1 MLMHAKEREHVFFP
15 PLQEDMNTAAIGQVS
30 GINCEMGDCMMTQ
43 AKPTDK
49 RQTHEKSKLQRILGC
64 WQLYV
69 LLVPALIWLA
79 LFAYYPMYG
88 LLIAF
93 KDFKIRK
100 GIIASPWVTPL
111 FKHFSDF
118 FSTSIARTVI
128 MNTIKLSVYQLLFS
142 FWVPV
147 VFALM
152 LNQVRSNKGRKVI
165 QTISYAPYFLS
176 NVVLVCIISVL
187 FSSTGVVNHVLES
200 LGIGIKYF
208 TSEAQF
214 FRPLYIGSTIWQ
226 QTGFNAIIYIAA
238 LTAISPEYYEAA
250 LIDGASKLQRVLYI
264 DLPMIMPTVVLM
276 FILSVGNIMT
286 IGYEKAW
293 LMQAGGNISVSEI
306 ISTYVYK
313 TGLQS
318 AQYSFA
324 TAVGLFNSV
333 VNFVILVLANLIAK
347 RAADISIF

>member
-1 MLMHAKEREHVFFP
+1 MWKP
-15 PLQEDMNTAAIGQVS
+15 YAAIGLWS
-30 GINCEMGDCMMTQ
+30 MMIYEMGDYMTTQ
-43 AKPTDK
+43 AKSTAK
-49 RQTHEKSKLQRILGC
+49 RKTQEKSTLKKLLGC

-69 LLVPALIWLA
+69 LLLPALIWLA

-93 KDFKIRK
+93 KDFKIRR
-100 GIIASPWVTPL
+100 GILASPWATPL
-111 FKHFSDF
+111 FKHFIDF
-118 FSTSIARTVI
+118 FSSSIATTTI

-152 LNQVRSNKGRKVI
+152 LNQVRSNRARKVI

-187 FSSTGVVNHVLES
+187 FSSTGVVNHILEN

-208 TSEAQF
+208 TSEAQY
-214 FRPLYIGSTIWQ
+214 FRTLYIGSSIWQ

-250 LIDGASKLQRVLYI
+250 LIDGASKFQRVLYI

-276 FILSVGNIMT
+276 FILAVGNIMT

-293 LMQAGGNISVSEI
+293 LMQAGGNITVSEI

-333 VNFVILVLANLIAK
+333 VNFVILVLANLLSK
-347 RAADISIF
+347 RVADISIF

>member
-1 MLMHAKEREHVFFP
+1 MAKQR
-15 PLQEDMNTAAIGQVS
+15 QVS
-30 GINCEMGDCMMTQ
+30 LDPNVRDRSFIE
-43 AKPTDK
+43 
-49 RQTHEKSKLQRILGC
+49 RLGRC

-69 LLVPALIWLA
+69 LLLPALVWLI

-88 LLIAF
+88 LVIAF
-93 KDFKIRK
+93 KDFKIRA
-100 GIIASPWVTPL
+100 GILASPWISPWY
-111 FKHFSDF
+111 KHFADF
-118 FSTSIARTVI
+118 FSTSIAKTTIVNTVL
-128 MNTIKLSVYQLLFS
+128 LSLYQLLFS

-147 VFALM
+147 VFALL
-152 LNQVRSNKGRKVI
+152 LNQIRSNRGRKLV

-187 FSSTGVVNHVLES
+187 FSSTGVVNNVIQATGG
-200 LGIGIKYF
+200 GIRNF
-208 TSEAQF
+208 TSEAQY

-226 QTGFNAIIYIAA
+226 SMGFNAIIYIAA
-238 LTAISPEYYEAA
+238 LTGISPEYYEAA
-250 LIDGASKLQRVLYI
+250 LIDGANKFQRVWYI
-264 DLPMIMPTVVLM
+264 DLPLIMPTVILM
-276 FILSVGNIMT
+276 FILAVGNIMT

-293 LMQAGGNISVSEI
+293 LMQAGGNTSVSEI

-333 VNFVILVLANLIAK
+333 VNFIILVLANIVSK
-347 RAADISIF
+347 KTADISIF

>member
-1 MLMHAKEREHVFFP
+1 MARQKRISSDP
-15 PLQEDMNTAAIGQVS
+15 NA
-30 GINCEMGDCMMTQ
+30 GD
-43 AKPTDK
+43 
-49 RQTHEKSKLQRILGC
+49 RSLGRRILGT

-69 LLVPALIWLA
+69 LLIPALVWLI

-88 LLIAF
+88 LVIAF
-93 KDFKIRK
+93 KDFKIRA
-100 GIIASPWVTPL
+100 GILASPWADPW
-111 FKHFSDF
+111 FKHFTAF
-118 FSTSIARTVI
+118 FSTSIAKTTIINTVL
-128 MNTIKLSVYQLLFS
+128 LSLYQLLFS

-147 VFALM
+147 VFALL
-152 LNQVRSNKGRKVI
+152 LNQIRSNKARKAV

-187 FSSTGVVNHVLES
+187 FSSTGVVNNIIAS
-200 LGIGIKYF
+200 TGGKIRNF
-208 TSEAQF
+208 TSEAQY

-226 QTGFNAIIYIAA
+226 SMGFNAIIYIAA
-238 LTAISPEYYEAA
+238 LTGISPDLYEAA
-250 LIDGASKLQRVLYI
+250 LIDGANKFQRVWYI
-264 DLPMIMPTVVLM
+264 DLPLIMPTVILM
-276 FILSVGNIMT
+276 FILAVGNIMT

-293 LMQAGGNISVSEI
+293 LMQAGGNTSVSEI

-324 TAVGLFNSV
+324 TAVGLFNSI
-333 VNFVILVLANLIAK
+333 VNFIILVLANFVSK

>member
-1 MLMHAKEREHVFFP
+1 MSKNAKASADPNAHDRS
-15 PLQEDMNTAAIGQVS
+15 L
-30 GINCEMGDCMMTQ
+30 
-43 AKPTDK
+43 
-49 RQTHEKSKLQRILGC
+49 LQRIGRG

-69 LLVPALIWLA
+69 LLLPALIWLI

-88 LLIAF
+88 LIIAF
-93 KDFKIRK
+93 KDFKIRA
-100 GIIASPWVTPL
+100 GILASPWADPL
-111 FKHFSDF
+111 FKHFTNF
-118 FSTSIARTVI
+118 FSTSIAKTTIV
-128 MNTIKLSVYQLLFS
+128 NTILLSVYQLLFS

-147 VFALM
+147 VFALL
-152 LNQVRSNKGRKVI
+152 LNQIRSNGARKTI

-187 FSSTGVVNHVLES
+187 FSSTGVVNNVILA
-200 LGIGIKYF
+200 LGGKLKNF
-208 TSEAQF
+208 TSEAQY

-226 QTGFNAIIYIAA
+226 SMGFNAIIYIAA
-238 LTAISPEYYEAA
+238 LSSISPELYEAA
-250 LIDGASKLQRVLYI
+250 LIDGANKFQRVWYI
-264 DLPMIMPTVVLM
+264 DLPLIMPTVILM
-276 FILSVGNIMT
+276 FILAVGNIMT

-293 LMQAGGNISVSEI
+293 LMQAGGNTSVSEI

-333 VNFVILVLANLIAK
+333 VNFIILVLANFVAK
-347 RAADISIF
+347 KTADISIF

>member
-1 MLMHAKEREHVFFP
+1 MAKKNNSLDP
-15 PLQEDMNTAAIGQVS
+15 NA
-30 GINCEMGDCMMTQ
+30 GDRSLLSRVM
-43 AKPTDK
+43 
-49 RQTHEKSKLQRILGC
+49 KS

-69 LLVPALIWLA
+69 LLLPALIWLI

-88 LLIAF
+88 LIIAF
-93 KDFKIRK
+93 KDFKIRA
-100 GIIASPWVTPL
+100 GIIASPWADPL
-111 FKHFSDF
+111 FKHFTAF
-118 FSTSIARTVI
+118 FSTSIAKTVI
-128 MNTIKLSVYQLLFS
+128 VNTVLLSLYQLLFS

-147 VFALM
+147 VFALL
-152 LNQVRSNKGRKVI
+152 LNQIRSNGARKTI

-187 FSSTGVVNHVLES
+187 FSATGVVNNVITAT
-200 LGIGIKYF
+200 GGTIRNF
-208 TSEAQF
+208 TSEAQY

-226 QTGFNAIIYIAA
+226 SMGFNAIIYIAA
-238 LTAISPEYYEAA
+238 LTGISPDLYEAA
-250 LIDGASKLQRVLYI
+250 LIDGANKFQRVWYI
-264 DLPMIMPTVVLM
+264 DLPLIMPTVILM
-276 FILSVGNIMT
+276 FILAVGNIMT

-293 LMQAGGNISVSEI
+293 LMQAGGNTSVSEI

-333 VNFVILVLANLIAK
+333 VNFIILVLANIVANK
-347 RAADISIF
+347 TADISIF